1 MGILKT
7 RREFIAQNYG
17 EDLIVFENPSFDSAI
32 VGVTHD
38 DRVIYDYDKM
48 IESLMADESFKDKDG
63 TLLSYDDAVDWIE
76 FNTLRSIPYAG
87 DRAPVVMYNLEDV
100 FDDEDESDGDNS
112 VQQD

>member
-1 MGILKT
+1 MT

-48 IESLMADESFKDKDG
+48 IESLMADESFKDEEG
-63 TLLSYDDAVDWIE
+63 NLLSYEDAVDWIE
-76 FNTLRSIPYAG
+76 YNTIRSIPYAG
-87 DRAPVVMYNLEDV
+87 ANAPVVMYNLEYM
-100 FDDEDESDGDNS
+100 FDEEDETDGDNS
-112 VQQD
+112 V